1 MKTLKD
7 FFGTLPNFI
16 SKHAITII
24 AILICAIFFMV
35 SSLMKDIKHT
45 AEIHKLT
52 TESLQLNYEL
62 GQAFEFTQE
71 QGIALQKKNEQLEQ
85 AQGIMSSQSFW
96 LQRMMEKLKELK
108 AWPLEDPKPVDP
120 DTAI

>member
-71 QGIALQKKNEQLEQ
+71 QGIALQKKNEQIAHLLR
-85 AQGIMSSQSFW
+85 SSCQNYFGKFAVR
-96 LQRMMEKLKELK
+96 LL
-108 AWPLEDPKPVDP
+108 
-120 DTAI
+120 